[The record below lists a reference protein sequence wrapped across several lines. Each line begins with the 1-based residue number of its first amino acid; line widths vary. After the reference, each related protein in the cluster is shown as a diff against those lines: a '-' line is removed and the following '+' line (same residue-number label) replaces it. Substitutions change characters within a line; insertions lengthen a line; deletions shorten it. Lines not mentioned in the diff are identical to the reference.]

1 MDLSRQETIEL
12 LTDMLDDLDSVDTEK
27 LENTLRAAL
36 IYLKDD
42 PTARLEVAA
51 NDIFQLYRRNND
63 IDEAYRNAARYIL
76 SAVSG
81 IELHN

>member
-12 LTDMLDDLDSVDTEK
+12 LTNMLNDLDSVDTKK

-42 PTARLEVAA
+42 PTARLEGAT
-51 NDIFQLYRRNND
+51 NDIFRLYRRDND
-63 IDEAYRNAARYIL
+63 IDKAYRNAARYIVN
-76 SAVSG
+76 AVGG
-81 IELHN
+81 IELHD